1 MRHES
6 VALLGEPES
15 EKLSF
20 FAATAI
26 MVASMTGV
34 GVLTFPG
41 TYAASGGALNGILLQ
56 LPFLVLSWVTLIAI
70 GMLVKR
76 LNVDEYEEMLKG
88 KWSERD
94 VLSALKPSS
103 AVFGDKVAT
112 VTRGFLFVYCL
123 GNCIA
128 YTLITLEQGAS
139 FIQHYPSLAPIMTLV
154 LIPFIA
160 AKNVAIL
167 KVRLI

>member
-88 KWSERD
+88 K
-94 VLSALKPSS
+94 
-103 AVFGDKVAT
+103 
-112 VTRGFLFVYCL
+112 
-123 GNCIA
+123 
-128 YTLITLEQGAS
+128 
-139 FIQHYPSLAPIMTLV
+139 
-154 LIPFIA
+154 
-160 AKNVAIL
+160 
-167 KVRLI
+167 